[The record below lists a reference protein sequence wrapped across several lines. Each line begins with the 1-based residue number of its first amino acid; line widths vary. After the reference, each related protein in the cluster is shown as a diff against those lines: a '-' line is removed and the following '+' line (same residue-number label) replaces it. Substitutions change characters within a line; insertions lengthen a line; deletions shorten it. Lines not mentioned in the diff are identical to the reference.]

1 MSSLE
6 EDLSKA
12 IAELQALERIVSEL
26 QNRATALRALLTEY
40 DGAIAL
46 LEELKNRKT
55 GLNILIPIGGG
66 NFLRAEIKD
75 VEEVHVSLG
84 AGVII
89 RQPLKES
96 YDIIKR
102 RRDQISTAIR
112 SREEAIANYAQEA
125 EELRRLVQALYRRLA
140 EKQKAGRREGE

>member
-1 MSSLE
+1 MSSPE
-6 EDLSKA
+6 QDLSRA
-12 IAELQALERIVSEL
+12 LAELQALERTLTDL
-26 QNRATALRALLTEY
+26 QNTVTALRSLLNEYEGALALL
-40 DGAIAL
+40 D
-46 LEELKNRKT
+46 ELKKRGSAAN
-55 GLNILIPIGGG
+55 LLIPIGGG
-66 NFLRAEIKD
+66 NFIQAEVKK

-112 SREEAIANYAQEA
+112 SREEAIANYAQKAEA
-125 EELRRLVQALYRRLA
+125 LRRLVQALYRRLA
-140 EKQKAGRREGE
+140 ERQKAGRREGE

>member
-66 NFLRAEIKD
+66 NFLKAEIKD
-75 VEEVHVSLG
+75 VEEG
-84 AGVII
+84 
-89 RQPLKES
+89 ES
-96 YDIIKR
+96 IK
-102 RRDQISTAIR
+102 AH
-112 SREEAIANYAQEA
+112 EETIVNYAQRM
-125 EELRRLVQALYRRLA
+125 EELRRIVQALSARLA
-140 EKQKAGRREGE
+140 ELQKAQKEGK